1 MWCLLYVT
9 GNGVGTSSI
18 SWEMFLKI
26 ALLSPLLEE
35 IVFRGG
41 LQTFLL
47 EREFFRKRKFGIG
60 VANVSAANIVTSLA
74 FAAAHLI
81 YQTPLWASLV
91 FIPSLVFGWAR
102 ERYDSVIPP
111 ILLHAFYNAGFG
123 LLFVQL

>member
-81 YQTPLWASLV
+81 YQTPLWACLV